1 MPKNSDS
8 MDIKRYKETVYEV
21 IGAAMTVHKEL
32 GYGLQEGIYNES
44 LCLELQ
50 DRHIDAESEVELL
63 CYYKGRQLQKKY
75 RMDIVVG
82 DIIVELKSVSKI
94 LDEHRAQLF
103 NYLRLTKK
111 PVGLL
116 VNFGVSGLMCERYAF
131 DESCNECILL
141 DKNMNPFY

>member
-1 MPKNSDS
+1 
-8 MDIKRYKETVYEV
+8 MDIKRYKDIVYNI

-44 LCLELQ
+44 LCMELH
-50 DRHIDAESEVELL
+50 DRHINAESEVELL

-94 LDEHRAQLF
+94 LEEHRAQLI

-116 VNFGVSGLMCERYAF
+116 VNFGERGLMCERYAYYM
-131 DESCNECILL
+131 SCNECVLL
-141 DKNMNPFY
+141 DKNMNSFYE

>member
-1 MPKNSDS
+1 
-8 MDIKRYKETVYEV
+8 MDIKIYKETVYEV

-116 VNFGVSGLMCERYAF
+116 VNFGVRGLMCERYAF

>member
-21 IGAAMTVHKEL
+21 IGVAMTVHTEL

-116 VNFGVSGLMCERYAF
+116 VNFGVRGLMCERYAF

>member
-1 MPKNSDS
+1 
-8 MDIKRYKETVYEV
+8 MDIKRYKDIVYNI
-21 IGAAMTVHKEL
+21 IGAAMTVHREL

-44 LCLELQ
+44 LCMELH
-50 DRHIDAESEVELL
+50 DRHINAESEVELL

-94 LDEHRAQLF
+94 LEEHRAQLF

-116 VNFGVSGLMCERYAF
+116 VNFGVQGLYSERYAF
-131 DESCNECILL
+131 DKELNECILL
-141 DKNMNPFY
+141 DKDMEPYYGI

>member
-21 IGAAMTVHKEL
+21 IGAAMAVHTEL

>member
-21 IGAAMTVHKEL
+21 IGAAMTVHTEL

-116 VNFGVSGLMCERYAF
+116 VNFGVRGLMCERYAF

>member
-1 MPKNSDS
+1 M
-8 MDIKRYKETVYEV
+8 KRYKETVYEV

>member
-63 CYYKGRQLQKKY
+63 CYYKGHQLQKKY